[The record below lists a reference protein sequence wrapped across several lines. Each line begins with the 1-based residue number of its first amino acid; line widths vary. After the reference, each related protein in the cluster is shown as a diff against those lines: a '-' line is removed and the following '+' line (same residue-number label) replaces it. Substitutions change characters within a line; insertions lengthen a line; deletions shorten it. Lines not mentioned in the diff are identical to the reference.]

1 MNYRLKLKISENNET
16 YVRKITI
23 KVIDYFKY

>member
-16 YVRKITI
+16 YVQKITI